1 MSERKRCP
9 HCGETQYIE
18 LANSGYWWCANDE
31 EGCGTSG
38 PADDIAGEA
47 WDALSDAVWGARE
60 EIERLK
66 ETLEYQRLQ
75 LQERVQEADV
85 FAKENEGLR
94 KPIEG
99 LREEIKRLCK
109 ELRTANKTA
118 YDLHDELD
126 ELRAVPETHHVMC
139 RCSTPHPHPQTMTG
153 VVRDGIPLYLL
164 CWKDKENLQFS
175 DFRWLYRHRGELVVL
190 EQYKCTKWDY
200 ETKSDS
206 HVEVKETDGRIMYR
220 HGIMPLR
227 AEWLDDIREEWTPR
241 KGDAVMGVRKR

>member
-1 MSERKRCP
+1 VSERKRCP

-99 LREEIKRLCK
+99 LREEIKR
-109 ELRTANKTA
+109 
-118 YDLHDELD
+118 
-126 ELRAVPETHHVMC
+126 
-139 RCSTPHPHPQTMTG
+139 
-153 VVRDGIPLYLL
+153 
-164 CWKDKENLQFS
+164 
-175 DFRWLYRHRGELVVL
+175 
-190 EQYKCTKWDY
+190 
-200 ETKSDS
+200 
-206 HVEVKETDGRIMYR
+206 
-220 HGIMPLR
+220 
-227 AEWLDDIREEWTPR
+227 
-241 KGDAVMGVRKR
+241 